1 MPISTLQKPALN
13 QQNSSLEL
21 FRALHRLSQVTERIL
36 GNQKQGLTRD
46 WVLKYA
52 AFRKDPSAAIF
63 HELDKISSHLEALET
78 LLPTLKQID
87 FSALEEIASSLKGVK
102 GEKGD
107 RGEDAPI
114 PVKGR
119 DYFTPQE
126 IKEITDRITNALLK
140 RGIRGERGEPG
151 PEGKTP
157 VAGIHFQ
164 LPQNGQDGRTPIKGV
179 DYFTEEDKREF
190 IKTILPTFLEQI
202 PKTDFSVFAKEE
214 DVKKLV
220 GKKVK
225 ANDIEGLGQMLLQ
238 LRQDMARNYGG
249 HGGTTIEQ
257 SFQNGTL
264 TTSDNLTFTL
274 KIPVLLSELSVVRG
288 GARQS
293 SLNGDFSYTQSG
305 SKITSITLSSALNAG
320 ETLNVWGK
328 S

>member
-1 MPISTLQKPALN
+1 PALN
-13 QQNSSLEL
+13 QGNSALEL
-21 FRALHRLSQVTERIL
+21 FRALYRLSQATEKIL

-63 HELDKISSHLEALET
+63 HELDKISGHLETLET
-78 LLPTLKQID
+78 LLPTLRQID
-87 FSALEEIASSLKGVK
+87 FSALEEIAASLKGVK

-107 RGEDAPI
+107 KGDNAPV

-119 DYFTPQE
+119 DYFTATE
-126 IKEITDRITNALLK
+126 IKEITDRITEALIK
-140 RGIRGERGEPG
+140 RGIKGKRGDPG

-164 LPQNGQDGRTPIKGV
+164 LPKDGQDGRTPLKGV
-179 DYFTEEDKREF
+179 DYFTDEDKREF
-190 IKTILPTFLEQI
+190 IKAILPTFLEQI

-220 GKKVK
+220 GKKVQ
-225 ANDIEGLGQMLLQ
+225 ANDVEGLGQLLLQ
-238 LRQDMARNYGG
+238 LRQDVARNYGG

-264 TTSDNLTFTL
+264 TTTDNTTFTL
-274 KIPVLLSELSVVRG
+274 KTPVLLSELSVVRG

-293 SLNGDFSYTQSG
+293 SLNGDFSYSQTG
-305 SKITSITLSSALNAG
+305 SKISSITLSSPLNSG
-320 ETLNVWGK
+320 ETLNIWGK
-328 S
+328 T